1 MLDAN
6 VVAADDVDANDDD
19 GLLPIY
25 IYLILIFDWTVLFE
39 SAKIFSMI
47 VKTSI

>member
-25 IYLILIFDWTVLFE
+25 ILILIFDWTVLFE
-39 SAKIFSMI
+39 SAKIFSMV

>member
-19 GLLPIY
+19 DLLPIY
-25 IYLILIFDWTVLFE
+25 ILILIFDWTVLFE